1 MSSSSNAERLLELMR
16 EKSPEYLNLIT
27 ARTDAEFEL
36 AFAALLGPAVAR
48 LEENKANLANV
59 DEVTLTAFFAAALSV
74 PGLSVSQEKHSNGH
88 VDLTIEAN
96 HCIPIRKKL
105 GEAKIYDG
113 YAYHV
118 GGLNQLLTRYTTGRE
133 CRGLLLIYFRKANL
147 VGLVRGLR
155 EQMDRLLPCNQQGS
169 TSNQVHRWS
178 FLSAHAHPSGELME
192 VEHVACNLHNEGN
205 DKKSI
210 S

>member
-1 MSSSSNAERLLELMR
+1 MSNSSNAERFFDMMR
-16 EKSPEYLNLIT
+16 EKCPEYVNLVT

-36 AFAALLGPAVAR
+36 AFDAVLGPAVAR

-59 DEVTLTAFFAAALSV
+59 DEVTLTAFFVAALSM

-96 HCIPIRKKL
+96 HCTPVRKKL
-105 GEAKIYDG
+105 GEAKIYSG

-155 EQMDRLLPCNQQGS
+155 DQMDHLLPCSQQGS

-178 FLSAHAHPSGELME
+178 FLSSHVHSSGELME
-192 VEHVACNLHNEGN
+192 VEHVACNLHDG
-205 DKKSI
+205 
-210 S
+210 